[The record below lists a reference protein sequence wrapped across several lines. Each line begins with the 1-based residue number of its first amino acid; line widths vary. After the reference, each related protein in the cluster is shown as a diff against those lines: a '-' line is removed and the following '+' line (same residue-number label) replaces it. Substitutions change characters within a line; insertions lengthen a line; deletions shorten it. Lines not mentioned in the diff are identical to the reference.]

1 MCLLLTM
8 VKFMLVL
15 NVWEPVATDLFLAC
29 SNQCY
34 GICDP
39 FTYVLNC
46 LFFYVASALLLY
58 H

>member
-1 MCLLLTM
+1 M
-8 VKFMLVL
+8 VKFIMSVL
-15 NVWEPVATDLFLAC
+15 HVWEPVATDLFLAC
-29 SNQCY
+29 SNQWC

-46 LFFYVASALLLY
+46 LFRYVASALLLY